1 MTDEEK
7 KEEAKR
13 RAIILMSLKKGYK
26 PKVTMTAV
34 EWLEKQLD
42 IDLVDNGWY
51 FEKAKEM
58 EKQQI
63 IDAFLEG
70 CSDNNNDGFEYY
82 NLTFKSE

>member
-1 MTDEEK
+1 MEQ
-7 KEEAKR
+7 
-13 RAIILMSLKKGYK
+13 
-26 PKVTMTAV
+26 TAV

-63 IDAFLEG
+63 MTAFTQGDIFGADFFNRVNITAEK
-70 CSDNNNDGFEYY
+70 YY
-82 NLTFKSE
+82 NETFKSE

>member
-1 MTDEEK
+1 MRMEGIRMEK
-7 KEEAKR
+7 KK
-13 RAIILMSLKKGYK
+13 
-26 PKVTMTAV
+26 TAV
-34 EWLEKQLD
+34 EWLEERLD

-51 FEKAKEM
+51 FEKAKEL

-82 NLTFKSE
+82 NQTYKSE